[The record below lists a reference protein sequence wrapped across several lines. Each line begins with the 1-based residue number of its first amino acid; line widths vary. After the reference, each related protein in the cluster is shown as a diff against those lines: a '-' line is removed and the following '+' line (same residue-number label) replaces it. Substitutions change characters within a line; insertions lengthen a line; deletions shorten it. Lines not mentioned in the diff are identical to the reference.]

1 MGKQLLIA
9 GTDTDVGKT
18 ALTAGLV
25 AWLGSKGMNAL
36 AMKPFACGA
45 VKKRGKWIYE
55 DVEILKA
62 ANGDCPRM
70 GAVPNEEDIAP
81 QTWKAPL
88 APYRASFLEKRPVDF
103 KKVSRAMKS
112 LRSQSDLL
120 LLEGIGGLLC
130 PLTKTQTLADWA
142 VKERLPVLLVARLGL
157 GTLNHTL
164 MTLEVAKTRKI
175 MVKGIILNDFP
186 ETGSDLSRRWNPNDL
201 SRLTKVPVLGIFPHL
216 RRQTIQASKN
226 MWEKHFDYKK
236 IRNFI

>member
-1 MGKQLLIA
+1 VGKQLLIA

-18 ALTAGLV
+18 VLTAGLV
-25 AWLGSKGMNAL
+25 AWLGSKGVNTL

-55 DVEILKA
+55 DVEVLKK
-62 ANGDCPRM
+62 ANNSPQTEID
-70 GAVPNEEDIAP
+70 VAP
-81 QTWKAPL
+81 QAWTPPL
-88 APYRASFLEKRPVDF
+88 APYRASLLEKKPVNF
-103 KKVSRAMKS
+103 KRVSRAIRS

-130 PLTKTQTLADWA
+130 PLTKTRTLADWA

-164 MTLEVAKTRKI
+164 MTLEVAKARKI
-175 MVKGIILNDFP
+175 VVKGIVLNDFP
-186 ETGSDLSRRWNPNDL
+186 KTGSDLSRRWNPNDL

-226 MWEKHFDYKK
+226 AWERHFDFKQVRK
-236 IRNFI
+236 FI